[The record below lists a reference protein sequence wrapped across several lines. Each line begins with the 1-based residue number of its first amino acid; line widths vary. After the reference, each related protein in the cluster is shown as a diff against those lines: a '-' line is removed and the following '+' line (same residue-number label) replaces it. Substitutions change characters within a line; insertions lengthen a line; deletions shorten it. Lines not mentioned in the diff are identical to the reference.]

1 MKKLFFLIQTFMFFF
16 VIFIVKN
23 IQFLNIDLK
32 NADLLSNVLKITD
45 IIFIF
50 CIIISGIVIIYFRK
64 SIIGAKKI
72 PSKVTNLKQEKE
84 VSLVFFATYILP
96 LVTIDIKSFSE
107 FLAFFIILTLMFVLC
122 WKTELWYTN
131 PILAILG
138 YKIYTIKCEKETIIS
153 RDNIKIEDFIEKK
166 TITDE
171 VVYARKR

>member
-50 CIIISGIVIIYFRK
+50 CILISGIVIIYFRK

-72 PSKVTNLKQEKE
+72 P
-84 VSLVFFATYILP
+84 
-96 LVTIDIKSFSE
+96 
-107 FLAFFIILTLMFVLC
+107 
-122 WKTELWYTN
+122 
-131 PILAILG
+131 
-138 YKIYTIKCEKETIIS
+138 
-153 RDNIKIEDFIEKK
+153 
-166 TITDE
+166 
-171 VVYARKR
+171 